1 MAGTI
6 TQSSLSVKITES
18 ISLNGVTY
26 GNNIG
31 KTFSSNGKV
40 DQRIMNIK
48 SKGGGGTAW
57 TTIASFSTQD
67 SKGEFI
73 INDYSYFRITNTD
86 DAIAVTLALY
96 NGTETVFFNLEAG
109 ESFLLM
115 SPEIDAICE
124 GVAAAQTLTDIE
136 QINAQANSATDD
148 AYVEYVLVTQGGVA
162 P

>member
-1 MAGTI
+1 M
-6 TQSSLSVKITES
+6 
-18 ISLNGVTY
+18 
-26 GNNIG
+26 
-31 KTFSSNGKV
+31 
-40 DQRIMNIK
+40 
-48 SKGGGGTAW
+48 
-57 TTIASFSTQD
+57 SFSTQD
-67 SKGEFI
+67 SKGEFV

-86 DAIAVTLALY
+86 DSVAVTLALY